1 MSANKTLCLS
11 QYLVLTIKMMTLS
24 RIPYSDNDFLRVI
37 DALGEGGARNVLSRN
52 AIDFYN
58 PQNKKLG

>member
-1 MSANKTLCLS
+1 
-11 QYLVLTIKMMTLS
+11 MMTLS